1 MAISKRI
8 EQKKESN
15 FISPT
20 VDVTKY
26 QISLRSTADEEPV
39 KTNIQAIK

>member
-8 EQKKESN
+8 EQKKEGD

-26 QISLRSTADEEPV
+26 RKSMANQGLSQNLSSVVI
-39 KTNIQAIK
+39 